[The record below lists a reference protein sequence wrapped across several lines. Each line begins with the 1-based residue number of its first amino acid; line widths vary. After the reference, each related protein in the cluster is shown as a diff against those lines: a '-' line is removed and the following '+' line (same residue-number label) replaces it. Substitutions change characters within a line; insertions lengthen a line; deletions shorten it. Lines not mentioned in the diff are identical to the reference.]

1 MKLRLRRPAIPLVF
15 VCLAV
20 LFNASAFAQKSTN
33 LGTSKNSPS
42 TTQNSASPARPSSTS
57 TANPSATT
65 TAPIATVEEQSHF
78 APLDTVLKDAVKN
91 GTVPGAVLIV
101 GHNGAIVYRKA
112 YGNRTA
118 GPNPEPMT
126 VDTIFDL
133 ASLTKVIATTTCV
146 MRLEQLGQI
155 KLNDPVA
162 KYIPDFGQN
171 GKDDVTIRML
181 LTHYSGLP
189 ADLNLKES
197 WNGTEEGYSRANA
210 TKLVN
215 PPGSTF
221 LYSDVGFVVL
231 GELVQKVS
239 GMPLDQC
246 AQTNI
251 FGPLGMVST
260 RFNPPAS
267 WGPRTAATQRDEHT
281 GQTLR
286 GTVHDPT
293 ARQMGGVAGDAGLFS
308 TADDV
313 AKFAQAM
320 LNGGGGILSPLIVEK
335 MTTPQQPA
343 NMPNLRGL
351 GWDIDSPFSSN
362 RGELLPVGSFGHTG
376 FTGTSL
382 WIDPTTNTY
391 VVLLTNATLLKG
403 GNAIE
408 LRTEVATA
416 VAAALQLNPSEAQKT
431 RLARITGYNEAEMAA
446 RRIVVRNGK
455 VLTGIDV
462 LEERNFE
469 PLKIPNVTTPHIG
482 LVTNQSGVDSKG
494 KRTIDVLAQ
503 EPGMQLTAIFTPEHG
518 LLGTDSQS
526 PVSKDGAT
534 GVPIYSVWGDTDA
547 KRRPPMDI
555 IRKLDVIV
563 FDLQDVGARYS
574 SYETTLGYF
583 LEAAAK
589 AKKPIIVLDRPN
601 PITGAYVQG
610 PLPNAGQENFV
621 NYYPLPVRH
630 GMTIGEL
637 AKLFNEEKH
646 IDADLTVVPMRGW
659 LRGDWFD
666 STGAMWASPTP
677 YIRNLDQALLYPGVA
692 LIEATGLSVG
702 RGTDMP
708 FQLIGSP
715 YIIPQELSAYLNS
728 RNIGGVRFVPTTFT
742 PTSGPYARRECF
754 GVNIIVIARDQL
766 DAPELGMELAAALHK
781 LYPLGYDLTKMN
793 QLLANHA
800 AFAALQAGEDP
811 RRIADDWRD
820 QVDQFMDLR
829 VKYLL
834 Y

>member
-20 LFNASAFAQKSTN
+20 LFNASAFAQKPTN

-42 TTQNSASPARPSSTS
+42 TTQNSASPAQPPGTS
-57 TANPSATT
+57 TANSSATT

-343 NMPNLRGL
+343 NLPNVRGL

-482 LVTNQSGVDSKG
+482 LVTNQTGVDSKG

-610 PLPNAGQENFV
+610 PLPDAGQESFV

-742 PTSGPYARRECF
+742 PTLGPYARRECF